1 MKEKR
6 SENQKRVADKTKHA
20 DKKAPVEE
28 EAKVKKTSKK
38 APVEEAEVV
47 EKAKKASKKPK
58 KEKKPTDKLA
68 DKSGLTIFLQHIF
81 GDAQKRTLRRLVKRV
96 EEINKLGAKYSEM
109 DDEELQAQTEKL
121 KSRLK
126 KIQKQ
131 DQAKLALAKVK
142 GAKNADKEDK
152 KAAKKAK
159 KEDKKAKIAE
169 ANRALDKIL
178 PDAFALVREA
188 SDRVLKLRPF
198 DVQLIGGIV
207 LHEGNVA
214 EMKTGEGK
222 TLVATLP
229 AYLNA
234 LTGRG
239 VHIVTVNDYLAQR
252 DAGWM
257 GELYIF
263 LGLTVGVIINEA
275 SFTYDPEYE
284 NEDHDDERL
293 RHLRPCTRK
302 EAYQCNVTYG
312 TNNEFGFDY
321 LRDNMVQDAQY
332 LRQRE
337 LNFAIVDEVDSI
349 LIDEAR
355 TPLIISAPAAD
366 NPESYYQFAKVCA
379 QLSDEDYIVDEK
391 RRTVALTDKGVEKV
405 QKILGVD
412 TLYTTENTRIVYHLE
427 QALRA
432 ETLFKRDKD
441 YVVTN
446 SGEVMIVDEHTGRLM
461 HGRRYNEGLHQ
472 AIEAKEGVQVRE
484 ESTTLATVSFQNFFR
499 LYNKLSGMT
508 GTAFTEA
515 EEFQQIYALDV
526 IQIPPN
532 KPIIRVD
539 KDDLIYRTE
548 AAKLKAIAAEVKKY
562 HDRGQPVLVGSDS
575 IANNERIAAYL
586 EKEGIPFELLNA
598 KNNEREAAIIAK
610 AGEKGAVTLA
620 TNMAGRGT
628 DIKLAPGVAELGGL
642 VVIGTAR
649 HDSRRV
655 DNQLRGRGGRQGD
668 PGTTQFFVSCE
679 DDLMRIFQG
688 DRIAMIMQR
697 LGVDDDM
704 PIQNKTVSKTL
715 ENAQKRI
722 EGFNFDS
729 RKNVVQYDNVINRHR
744 KVVYTMRRKI
754 LDGDNIRP
762 EITRLYKEEIA
773 ELVQFSSRVNKK
785 FAENFKRVFDLD
797 DDLIDTIGLMRKEKD
812 RYKLALAAVEEMYH
826 DKEVEFGEE
835 VMRKAE
841 REIYL
846 NVLDTLW
853 MQHLENMQ
861 HLREGIH
868 WRSVGQ
874 RDPLVEYRSESQKL
888 FDGLQ
893 RALREEVMHILLNL
907 KMQDM
912 GVVADDK
919 YETELTKMADSAT
932 NKGVN
937 EVSAG
942 VKNMDDEFTKDE
954 NGVSKPAENS
964 GVPKTATGKNTNKN
978 AKRNA
983 ARKSKK
989 KARQNKKKGR
999 R

>member
-6 SENQKRVADKTKHA
+6 SEHQKKVETQKSK
-20 DKKAPVEE
+20 KSVKAP
-28 EAKVKKTSKK
+28 
-38 APVEEAEVV
+38 
-47 EKAKKASKKPK
+47 

-68 DKSGLTIFLQHIF
+68 DKTATTKFLQHIF
-81 GDAQKRTLRRLVKRV
+81 GDAQKRNLRRLRGRV
-96 EEINKLGAKYSEM
+96 AEINKLSDKYASM
-109 DDEELQAQTEKL
+109 SKNELQEQTEV
-121 KSRLK
+121 LK
-126 KIQKQ
+126 KRLSKLQKQ
-131 DQAKLALAKVK
+131 NQAKIAAAKVK
-142 GAKNADKEDK
+142 AGKKSDK
-152 KAAKKAK
+152 KSDKTTKKVDPK
-159 KEDKKAKIAE
+159 QVNIA
-169 ANRALDKIL
+169 NTNKALDQIL

-188 SDRVLKLRPF
+188 SERVLKMRPF
-198 DVQLIGGIV
+198 DVQLIGGIA

-229 AYLNA
+229 VYLNA

-239 VHIVTVNDYLAQR
+239 VHVVTVNDYLAQR

-257 GELYIF
+257 GELYNF
-263 LGLTVGVIINEA
+263 LGLSVGVIINEA
-275 SFTYDPEYE
+275 SFVYDAEYE
-284 NEDHDDERL
+284 NEDHDDSRL
-293 RHLRPCTRK
+293 KHLKPATRK
-302 EAYQCNVTYG
+302 EAYLCDVTYG

-321 LRDNMVQDAQY
+321 LRDNMVKDPEY

-355 TPLIISAPAAD
+355 TPLIISAPAGD
-366 NPESYYQFAKVCA
+366 NPESYYQFAKVAA
-379 QLSDEDYIVDEK
+379 QLADNDYIIDEK
-391 RRTVALTDKGVEKV
+391 RRTVALTDEGVDKV
-405 QKILGVD
+405 QKILGVE
-412 TLYTTENTRIVYHLE
+412 TFYSTANTRLVYHME

-446 SGEVMIVDEHTGRLM
+446 SGEVVIVDEHTGRLM
-461 HGRRYNEGLHQ
+461 NGRRYNEGLHQ
-472 AIEAKEGVQVRE
+472 AIEAKEGVQVRQ
-484 ESTTLATVSFQNFFR
+484 ESTTLATISFQNFFR

-532 KPIIRVD
+532 KKISRVD

-548 AAKLKAIAAEVKKY
+548 AAKLKAVAAEVKKY
-562 HDRGQPVLVGSDS
+562 HEKGQPVLIGSDS

-586 EKEGIPFELLNA
+586 QKEGIPFELLNA
-598 KNNEREAAIIAK
+598 KNNEREAAIIEK

-628 DIKLAPGVAELGGL
+628 DIKLGKGVKELGGL

-688 DRIAMIMQR
+688 DRIALLMQR
-697 LGVDDDM
+697 LGIDDDM
-704 PIQNKTVSKTL
+704 PIRNKTVSKTL
-715 ENAQKRI
+715 EQAQKRI

-744 KVVYTMRRKI
+744 KVVYTMRRRI

-762 EITRLYKEEIA
+762 EISRLYKDEIA
-773 ELVQFSSRVNKK
+773 ELTQFSSRVNKD
-785 FAENFKRVFDLD
+785 FVANFKKVFDLD
-797 DDLIDTIGLMRKEKD
+797 DDLLETIGLMRKEKD
-812 RYKLALAAVEEMYH
+812 RYKLALAAVEELYS
-826 DKEVEFGEE
+826 DKELEFGEDT
-835 VMRKAE
+835 MRKIE
-841 REIYL
+841 REVYL
-846 NVLDTLW
+846 QVLDTLW

-874 RDPLVEYRSESQKL
+874 RDPLVEYRAESQKL

-893 RALREEVMHILLNL
+893 RALREEVMKILLSVRL
-907 KMQDM
+907 QD
-912 GVVADDK
+912 VNELSDDN
-919 YETELTKMADSAT
+919 YDTELTKMAENAT
-932 NKGVN
+932 EKGVN

-942 VKNMDDEFTKDE
+942 TKNMDDEFSKDE
-954 NGVSKPAENS
+954 NGLTKVETRTTIAS
-964 GVPKTATGKNTNKN
+964 GKNTNRN
-978 AKRNA
+978 TKRNQ
-983 ARKSKK
+983 ARKDKK
-989 KARQNKKKGR
+989 KARQNKKRGR
-999 R
+999 K

>member
-6 SENQKRVADKTKHA
+6 SEHQKKVETQKSK
-20 DKKAPVEE
+20 KSVKAP
-28 EAKVKKTSKK
+28 
-38 APVEEAEVV
+38 
-47 EKAKKASKKPK
+47 

-68 DKSGLTIFLQHIF
+68 DKTATTKFLQHIF
-81 GDAQKRTLRRLVKRV
+81 GDAQKRNLRRLRGRV
-96 EEINKLGAKYSEM
+96 AEINKLSDKYASM
-109 DDEELQAQTEKL
+109 SKKELQEQTEV
-121 KSRLK
+121 LK
-126 KIQKQ
+126 KRLSKLQKQ
-131 DQAKLALAKVK
+131 NQAKIATAKVK
-142 GAKNADKEDK
+142 AGKKSDKTTK
-152 KAAKKAK
+152 KVDPKQVN
-159 KEDKKAKIAE
+159 IA
-169 ANRALDKIL
+169 NTNKALDQIL

-188 SDRVLKLRPF
+188 SERILKMRPF
-198 DVQLIGGIV
+198 DVQLIGGIA

-229 AYLNA
+229 VYLNA

-239 VHIVTVNDYLAQR
+239 VHVVTVNDYLAQR

-257 GELYIF
+257 GELYNF
-263 LGLTVGVIINEA
+263 LGLSVGVIINEA
-275 SFTYDPEYE
+275 SFVYDAEYE
-284 NEDHDDERL
+284 NEDHDDPRL
-293 RHLRPCTRK
+293 KHLKPATRK
-302 EAYQCNVTYG
+302 EAYLCDVTYG

-321 LRDNMVQDAQY
+321 LRDNMVKDPEY

-355 TPLIISAPAAD
+355 TPLIISAPAGD
-366 NPESYYQFAKVCA
+366 NPESYYQFAKVAA
-379 QLSDEDYIVDEK
+379 QLSDNDYIIDEK
-391 RRTVALTDKGVEKV
+391 RRTVALTDEGVDKV
-405 QKILGVD
+405 QKILGVE
-412 TLYTTENTRIVYHLE
+412 TLYSTANTRLVYHME

-446 SGEVMIVDEHTGRLM
+446 SGEVVIVDEHTGRLM
-461 HGRRYNEGLHQ
+461 NGRRYNEGLHQ
-472 AIEAKEGVQVRE
+472 AIEAKEGVQVRQ
-484 ESTTLATVSFQNFFR
+484 ESTTLATISFQNFFR

-532 KPIIRVD
+532 KKIARVD

-548 AAKLKAIAAEVKKY
+548 AAKLKAVAAEVKKY
-562 HDRGQPVLVGSDS
+562 HEKGQPVLIGSDS

-586 EKEGIPFELLNA
+586 QKEGIPFELLNA
-598 KNNEREAAIIAK
+598 KNNEREAAIIEK

-628 DIKLAPGVAELGGL
+628 DIKLGKGVKELGGL

-688 DRIAMIMQR
+688 DRIALLMQR
-697 LGVDDDM
+697 LGIDDDM
-704 PIQNKTVSKTL
+704 PIRNKAVSKTL
-715 ENAQKRI
+715 EQAQKRI

-744 KVVYTMRRKI
+744 KVVYTMRRRI

-762 EITRLYKEEIA
+762 EISRLYKDEIA
-773 ELVQFSSRVNKK
+773 ELTQFSSRVNKD
-785 FAENFKRVFDLD
+785 FVANFKKVFDLD
-797 DDLIDTIGLMRKEKD
+797 DDLLETIGLMRKEKD
-812 RYKLALAAVEEMYH
+812 RYKLALAAVEELYS
-826 DKEVEFGEE
+826 DKELEFGEDT
-835 VMRKAE
+835 MRKIE
-841 REIYL
+841 REVYL
-846 NVLDTLW
+846 QVLDTLW

-874 RDPLVEYRSESQKL
+874 RDPLVEYRAESQKL

-893 RALREEVMHILLNL
+893 RALREEVMKILLSVRL
-907 KMQDM
+907 QD
-912 GVVADDK
+912 VNELSDDN
-919 YETELTKMADSAT
+919 YDTELTKMAESAT
-932 NKGVN
+932 EKGVN

-942 VKNMDDEFTKDE
+942 AKNMDDEFSKDE
-954 NGVSKPAENS
+954 NGLTKVETRTTVAS
-964 GVPKTATGKNTNKN
+964 GKNTNRN
-978 AKRNA
+978 TKRNQ
-983 ARKSKK
+983 ARKDKK
-989 KARQNKKKGR
+989 KARQNKKRGR
-999 R
+999 K

>member
-6 SENQKRVADKTKHA
+6 SEHQKKVETQKSK
-20 DKKAPVEE
+20 KSVKAP
-28 EAKVKKTSKK
+28 
-38 APVEEAEVV
+38 
-47 EKAKKASKKPK
+47 

-68 DKSGLTIFLQHIF
+68 DKTATTKFLQHIF
-81 GDAQKRTLRRLVKRV
+81 GDAQKRNLRRLRGRV
-96 EEINKLGAKYSEM
+96 AEINKLSDKYASM
-109 DDEELQAQTEKL
+109 SKKELQEQTEV
-121 KSRLK
+121 LK
-126 KIQKQ
+126 KRLSKLQKQ
-131 DQAKLALAKVK
+131 NQAKIAAAKVK
-142 GAKNADKEDK
+142 AGKKSDK
-152 KAAKKAK
+152 KSDKTTKKVDPK
-159 KEDKKAKIAE
+159 QVNIA
-169 ANRALDKIL
+169 NTNKALDQIL

-188 SDRVLKLRPF
+188 SERILKMRPF
-198 DVQLIGGIV
+198 DVQLIGGIA

-229 AYLNA
+229 VYLNA

-239 VHIVTVNDYLAQR
+239 VHVVTVNDYLAQR

-257 GELYIF
+257 GELYNF
-263 LGLTVGVIINEA
+263 LGLSVGVIINEA
-275 SFTYDPEYE
+275 SFVYDAEYE
-284 NEDHDDERL
+284 NEDHDDPRFK
-293 RHLRPCTRK
+293 HLKPATRK
-302 EAYQCNVTYG
+302 EAYLCDVTYG

-321 LRDNMVQDAQY
+321 LRDNMVKDPEY

-355 TPLIISAPAAD
+355 TPLIISAPAGD
-366 NPESYYQFAKVCA
+366 NPESYYQFAKVAA
-379 QLSDEDYIVDEK
+379 QLSDNDYIIDEK
-391 RRTVALTDKGVEKV
+391 RRTVALTDEGVDKV
-405 QKILGVD
+405 QKILGVE
-412 TLYTTENTRIVYHLE
+412 TLYSTANTRLVYHME

-446 SGEVMIVDEHTGRLM
+446 SGEVVIVDEHTGRLM
-461 HGRRYNEGLHQ
+461 NGRRYNEGLHQ
-472 AIEAKEGVQVRE
+472 AIEAKEGVQVRQ
-484 ESTTLATVSFQNFFR
+484 ESTTLATISFQNFFR

-532 KPIIRVD
+532 KKIARID

-548 AAKLKAIAAEVKKY
+548 AAKLKAVAAEVKKY
-562 HDRGQPVLVGSDS
+562 HEKGQPVLIGSDS

-586 EKEGIPFELLNA
+586 QKEGIPFELLNA
-598 KNNEREAAIIAK
+598 KNNEREAAIIEK

-628 DIKLAPGVAELGGL
+628 DIKLGKGVKELGGL

-688 DRIAMIMQR
+688 DRIALLMQR
-697 LGVDDDM
+697 LGIDDDM
-704 PIQNKTVSKTL
+704 PIRNKAVSKTL
-715 ENAQKRI
+715 EQAQKRI

-744 KVVYTMRRKI
+744 KVVYTMRRRI

-762 EITRLYKEEIA
+762 EISRLYKDEIA
-773 ELVQFSSRVNKK
+773 ELTQFSSRVNKD
-785 FAENFKRVFDLD
+785 FVANFKKVFDLD
-797 DDLIDTIGLMRKEKD
+797 DDLLETIGLMRKEKD
-812 RYKLALAAVEEMYH
+812 RYKLALAAVEELYS
-826 DKEVEFGEE
+826 DKELEFGEDT
-835 VMRKAE
+835 MRKIE
-841 REIYL
+841 REVYL
-846 NVLDTLW
+846 QVLDTLW

-874 RDPLVEYRSESQKL
+874 RDPLVEYRAESQKL

-893 RALREEVMHILLNL
+893 RALREEVMKILLSVRL
-907 KMQDM
+907 QD
-912 GVVADDK
+912 VNELSDDN
-919 YETELTKMADSAT
+919 YDTELTKMAESAT
-932 NKGVN
+932 EKGVN

-942 VKNMDDEFTKDE
+942 AKNMDDEFSKDE
-954 NGVSKPAENS
+954 NGLTKVETRTTIAS
-964 GVPKTATGKNTNKN
+964 GKNTNRN
-978 AKRNA
+978 TKRNQ
-983 ARKSKK
+983 ARKDKK
-989 KARQNKKKGR
+989 KARQNKKRGR
-999 R
+999 K

>member
-6 SENQKRVADKTKHA
+6 SEHQKKVETQKSK
-20 DKKAPVEE
+20 KSVKAP
-28 EAKVKKTSKK
+28 
-38 APVEEAEVV
+38 
-47 EKAKKASKKPK
+47 

-68 DKSGLTIFLQHIF
+68 DKTATTKFLQHIF
-81 GDAQKRTLRRLVKRV
+81 GDAQKRNLRRLRGRV
-96 EEINKLGAKYSEM
+96 AEINKLSDKYASM
-109 DDEELQAQTEKL
+109 SKKELQEQTEV
-121 KSRLK
+121 LK
-126 KIQKQ
+126 KRLSKLQKQ
-131 DQAKLALAKVK
+131 NQAKIAAAKVK
-142 GAKNADKEDK
+142 AGKKSDK
-152 KAAKKAK
+152 KSDKATKKVDPK
-159 KEDKKAKIAE
+159 QINIA
-169 ANRALDKIL
+169 NTNKALDQIL

-188 SDRVLKLRPF
+188 SERILKMRPF

-229 AYLNA
+229 VYLNA

-239 VHIVTVNDYLAQR
+239 VHVVTVNDYLAQR

-257 GELYIF
+257 GELYNF
-263 LGLTVGVIINEA
+263 LGLSVGVIINEA
-275 SFTYDPEYE
+275 SFVYDAEYE
-284 NEDHDDERL
+284 NEDHDDPRL
-293 RHLRPCTRK
+293 KHLKPATRK
-302 EAYQCNVTYG
+302 EAYLCDVTYG

-321 LRDNMVQDAQY
+321 LRDNMVKDPEY

-355 TPLIISAPAAD
+355 TPLIISAPAGD
-366 NPESYYQFAKVCA
+366 NPESYYQFAKVAA
-379 QLSDEDYIVDEK
+379 QLSDNDYIIDEK
-391 RRTVALTDKGVEKV
+391 RRTVALTDEGVDKV
-405 QKILGVD
+405 QKILGVE
-412 TLYTTENTRIVYHLE
+412 TLYSTANTRLVYHME

-446 SGEVMIVDEHTGRLM
+446 SGEVVIVDEHTGRLM
-461 HGRRYNEGLHQ
+461 NGRRYNEGLHQ
-472 AIEAKEGVQVRE
+472 AIEAKEGVQVRQ
-484 ESTTLATVSFQNFFR
+484 ESTTLATISFQNFFR

-532 KPIIRVD
+532 KKIVRVD

-548 AAKLKAIAAEVKKY
+548 AAKLKAVAAEVKKY
-562 HDRGQPVLVGSDS
+562 HEKGQPVLIGSDS

-586 EKEGIPFELLNA
+586 QKEGIPFELLNA
-598 KNNEREAAIIAK
+598 KNNEREAAIIEK

-628 DIKLAPGVAELGGL
+628 DIKLGKGVKELGGL

-688 DRIAMIMQR
+688 DRIALLMQR
-697 LGVDDDM
+697 LGIDDDM
-704 PIQNKTVSKTL
+704 PIRNKTVSKTL
-715 ENAQKRI
+715 EQAQKRI

-744 KVVYTMRRKI
+744 KVVYTMRRRI

-762 EITRLYKEEIA
+762 EISRLYKDEIA
-773 ELVQFSSRVNKK
+773 ELTQFSSRVNKD
-785 FAENFKRVFDLD
+785 FVANFKKVFDLD
-797 DDLIDTIGLMRKEKD
+797 DDLLETIGLMRKEKD
-812 RYKLALAAVEEMYH
+812 RYKLALAAVEELYT
-826 DKEVEFGEE
+826 DKELEFGEDT
-835 VMRKAE
+835 MRKIE
-841 REIYL
+841 REVYL
-846 NVLDTLW
+846 QVLDTLW

-874 RDPLVEYRSESQKL
+874 RDPLVEYRAESQKL

-893 RALREEVMHILLNL
+893 RALREEVMKILLSVRL
-907 KMQDM
+907 QD
-912 GVVADDK
+912 VNELSDDN
-919 YETELTKMADSAT
+919 YDTELTKMAEKKKE
-932 NKGVN
+932 KGVN

-942 VKNMDDEFTKDE
+942 TKNMDDEFSKDE
-954 NGVSKPAENS
+954 NGLTKVETRTTIAS
-964 GVPKTATGKNTNKN
+964 GKNTNRN
-978 AKRNA
+978 TKRNQ
-983 ARKSKK
+983 ARKDKK
-989 KARQNKKKGR
+989 KARQNKKRGR
-999 R
+999 K

>member
-6 SENQKRVADKTKHA
+6 SEHQKKVETQKSK
-20 DKKAPVEE
+20 KSVKAP
-28 EAKVKKTSKK
+28 
-38 APVEEAEVV
+38 
-47 EKAKKASKKPK
+47 

-68 DKSGLTIFLQHIF
+68 DKTATTKFLQHIF
-81 GDAQKRTLRRLVKRV
+81 GDAQKRNLRRLRGRV
-96 EEINKLGAKYSEM
+96 AEINKLSDKYASM
-109 DDEELQAQTEKL
+109 SKKELQEQTEV
-121 KSRLK
+121 LK
-126 KIQKQ
+126 KRLSKLQKQ
-131 DQAKLALAKVK
+131 NQAKIAAAKVK
-142 GAKNADKEDK
+142 AGKKSDK
-152 KAAKKAK
+152 KSDKTTKKIDPK
-159 KEDKKAKIAE
+159 QVNIA
-169 ANRALDKIL
+169 NTNKALDQIL

-188 SDRVLKLRPF
+188 SERILKMRPF
-198 DVQLIGGIV
+198 DVQLIGGIA

-229 AYLNA
+229 VYLNA

-239 VHIVTVNDYLAQR
+239 VHVVTVNDYLAQR

-257 GELYIF
+257 GELYNF
-263 LGLTVGVIINEA
+263 LGLSVGVIINEA
-275 SFTYDPEYE
+275 SFVYDAEYE
-284 NEDHDDERL
+284 NEDHDDPRFK
-293 RHLRPCTRK
+293 HLKPATRK
-302 EAYQCNVTYG
+302 EAYLCDVTYG

-321 LRDNMVQDAQY
+321 LRDNMVKDPEY

-355 TPLIISAPAAD
+355 TPLIISAPAGD
-366 NPESYYQFAKVCA
+366 NPESYYQFAKVAA
-379 QLSDEDYIVDEK
+379 QLSDNDYIIDEK
-391 RRTVALTDKGVEKV
+391 RRTVALTDEGVDKV
-405 QKILGVD
+405 QKILGVE
-412 TLYTTENTRIVYHLE
+412 TLYSTANTRLVYHME

-446 SGEVMIVDEHTGRLM
+446 SGEVVIVDEHTGRLM
-461 HGRRYNEGLHQ
+461 NGRRYNEGLHQ
-472 AIEAKEGVQVRE
+472 AIEAKEGVQVRQ
-484 ESTTLATVSFQNFFR
+484 ESTTLATISFQNFFR

-532 KPIIRVD
+532 KKIARVD

-562 HDRGQPVLVGSDS
+562 HEKGQPVLIGSDS

-586 EKEGIPFELLNA
+586 QKEGIPFELLNA
-598 KNNEREAAIIAK
+598 KNNEREAAIIEK

-628 DIKLAPGVAELGGL
+628 DIKLGKGVKELGGL

-688 DRIAMIMQR
+688 DRIALLMQR
-697 LGVDDDM
+697 LGIDDDM
-704 PIQNKTVSKTL
+704 PIRNKAVSKTL
-715 ENAQKRI
+715 EQAQKRI

-744 KVVYTMRRKI
+744 KVVYTMRRRI

-762 EITRLYKEEIA
+762 EISRLYKDEIA
-773 ELVQFSSRVNKK
+773 ELTQFSSRVNKD
-785 FAENFKRVFDLD
+785 FVANFKKVFDLD
-797 DDLIDTIGLMRKEKD
+797 DDLLETIGLMRKEKD
-812 RYKLALAAVEEMYH
+812 RYKLALAAVEELYS
-826 DKEVEFGEE
+826 DKELEFGEDT
-835 VMRKAE
+835 MRKIE
-841 REIYL
+841 REVYL
-846 NVLDTLW
+846 QVLDTLW

-874 RDPLVEYRSESQKL
+874 RDPLVEYRAESQKL

-893 RALREEVMHILLNL
+893 RALREEVMKILLSVRL
-907 KMQDM
+907 QD
-912 GVVADDK
+912 VNELSDDN
-919 YETELTKMADSAT
+919 YDTELTKMAESAT
-932 NKGVN
+932 EKGVN

-942 VKNMDDEFTKDE
+942 TKNMDDEFSKDE
-954 NGVSKPAENS
+954 NGLTKVETRTTVAS
-964 GVPKTATGKNTNKN
+964 GKNTNRN
-978 AKRNA
+978 TKRNQ
-983 ARKSKK
+983 ARKDKK
-989 KARQNKKKGR
+989 KARQNKKRGR
-999 R
+999 K

>member
-6 SENQKRVADKTKHA
+6 SEHQKKVETQKSK
-20 DKKAPVEE
+20 KSVKAP
-28 EAKVKKTSKK
+28 
-38 APVEEAEVV
+38 
-47 EKAKKASKKPK
+47 

-68 DKSGLTIFLQHIF
+68 DKTATTKFLQHIF
-81 GDAQKRTLRRLVKRV
+81 GDAQKRNLRRLRGRV
-96 EEINKLGAKYSEM
+96 AEINKLSDKYASM
-109 DDEELQAQTEKL
+109 SKKELQEQTEV
-121 KSRLK
+121 LK
-126 KIQKQ
+126 KRLSKLQKQ
-131 DQAKLALAKVK
+131 NQAKIAAAKVK
-142 GAKNADKEDK
+142 AGKKSDK
-152 KAAKKAK
+152 KSDKATKKVDPK
-159 KEDKKAKIAE
+159 QVNIA
-169 ANRALDKIL
+169 NTNKALDQIL
-178 PDAFALVREA
+178 PDAFALVREV
-188 SDRVLKLRPF
+188 SERILKMRPF

-229 AYLNA
+229 VYLNA

-239 VHIVTVNDYLAQR
+239 VHVVTVNDYLAQR

-257 GELYIF
+257 GELYNF
-263 LGLTVGVIINEA
+263 LGLSVGVIINEA
-275 SFTYDPEYE
+275 SFVYDVEYE
-284 NEDHDDERL
+284 NEDHDDPRL
-293 RHLRPCTRK
+293 KHLKPATRK
-302 EAYQCNVTYG
+302 EAYLCDVTYG

-321 LRDNMVQDAQY
+321 LRDNMVKDPEY

-355 TPLIISAPAAD
+355 TPLIISAPAGD
-366 NPESYYQFAKVCA
+366 NPESYYQFAKVAA
-379 QLSDEDYIVDEK
+379 QLADNDYIIDEK
-391 RRTVALTDKGVEKV
+391 RRTVALTDEGVDKV
-405 QKILGVD
+405 QKILGVE
-412 TLYTTENTRIVYHLE
+412 TLYSTANTRLVYHME

-446 SGEVMIVDEHTGRLM
+446 SGEVVIVDEHTGRLM
-461 HGRRYNEGLHQ
+461 NGRRYNEGLHQ
-472 AIEAKEGVQVRE
+472 AIEAKEGVQVRQ
-484 ESTTLATVSFQNFFR
+484 ESTTLATISFQNFFR

-532 KPIIRVD
+532 KKIVRVD

-548 AAKLKAIAAEVKKY
+548 AAKLKAVAAEVKKY
-562 HDRGQPVLVGSDS
+562 HEKGQPVLIGSDS

-586 EKEGIPFELLNA
+586 QKEGIPFELLNA
-598 KNNEREAAIIAK
+598 KNNEREAAIIEK

-628 DIKLAPGVAELGGL
+628 DIKLGKGVKELGGL

-688 DRIAMIMQR
+688 DRIALLMQR
-697 LGVDDDM
+697 LGIDDDM
-704 PIQNKTVSKTL
+704 PIRNKTVSKTL
-715 ENAQKRI
+715 EQAQKRI

-744 KVVYTMRRKI
+744 KVVYTMRRRI

-762 EITRLYKEEIA
+762 EISRLYKDEIA
-773 ELVQFSSRVNKK
+773 ELTQFSSRVNKD
-785 FAENFKRVFDLD
+785 FVANFKKVFDLD
-797 DDLIDTIGLMRKEKD
+797 DDLLETIGLMRKEKD
-812 RYKLALAAVEEMYH
+812 RYKLALAAVEELYS
-826 DKEVEFGEE
+826 DKELEFGEDT
-835 VMRKAE
+835 MRKIE
-841 REIYL
+841 REVYL
-846 NVLDTLW
+846 QVLDTLW

-874 RDPLVEYRSESQKL
+874 RDPLVEYRAESQKL

-893 RALREEVMHILLNL
+893 RALREEVMKILLSVRP
-907 KMQDM
+907 QD
-912 GVVADDK
+912 VNELSDDN
-919 YETELTKMADSAT
+919 YDTELTKMAESAT
-932 NKGVN
+932 EKGVN

-942 VKNMDDEFTKDE
+942 TKNMDDEFSKDE
-954 NGVSKPAENS
+954 NGLTKVETRTTIAS
-964 GVPKTATGKNTNKN
+964 GKNTNRN
-978 AKRNA
+978 TKRNQ
-983 ARKSKK
+983 ARKDKK
-989 KARQNKKKGR
+989 KARQNKKRGR
-999 R
+999 K

>member
-6 SENQKRVADKTKHA
+6 SEHQKKVETQKSK
-20 DKKAPVEE
+20 KSVKAP
-28 EAKVKKTSKK
+28 
-38 APVEEAEVV
+38 
-47 EKAKKASKKPK
+47 

-68 DKSGLTIFLQHIF
+68 DKTATTKFLQHIF
-81 GDAQKRTLRRLVKRV
+81 GDAQKRNLRRLRGRV
-96 EEINKLGAKYSEM
+96 AEINKLSDKYASM
-109 DDEELQAQTEKL
+109 SKKELQEQTEVL
-121 KSRLK
+121 KKRLSRL
-126 KIQKQ
+126 QKQ
-131 DQAKLALAKVK
+131 NQAKIAAAKVK
-142 GAKNADKEDK
+142 AGKKSDK
-152 KAAKKAK
+152 KSDKTTKKVDPK
-159 KEDKKAKIAE
+159 QVNIA
-169 ANRALDKIL
+169 NTNKALDQIL

-188 SDRVLKLRPF
+188 SERILKMRPF

-229 AYLNA
+229 VYLNA

-239 VHIVTVNDYLAQR
+239 VHVVTVNDYLAQR

-257 GELYIF
+257 GELYNF
-263 LGLTVGVIINEA
+263 LGLSVGVIINEA
-275 SFTYDPEYE
+275 SFVYDAEYE
-284 NEDHDDERL
+284 NENHDDPRL
-293 RHLRPCTRK
+293 KHLKPATRK
-302 EAYQCNVTYG
+302 EAYLCDVTYG

-321 LRDNMVQDAQY
+321 LRDNMVKDPEY

-355 TPLIISAPAAD
+355 TPLIISAPAGD
-366 NPESYYQFAKVCA
+366 NPESYYQFAKVAA
-379 QLSDEDYIVDEK
+379 QLSDNDYIIDEK
-391 RRTVALTDKGVEKV
+391 RRTVALTDEGVDKV
-405 QKILGVD
+405 QKILGVE
-412 TLYTTENTRIVYHLE
+412 TLYSTANTRLVYHME

-446 SGEVMIVDEHTGRLM
+446 SGEVVIVDEHTGRLM
-461 HGRRYNEGLHQ
+461 NGRRYNEGLHQ
-472 AIEAKEGVQVRE
+472 AIEAKEGVQVRQ
-484 ESTTLATVSFQNFFR
+484 ESTTLATISFQNFFR

-532 KPIIRVD
+532 KKIARVD

-548 AAKLKAIAAEVKKY
+548 AAKLKAVAAEVKKY
-562 HDRGQPVLVGSDS
+562 HEKGQPVLIGSDS

-586 EKEGIPFELLNA
+586 QKEGIPFELLNA
-598 KNNEREAAIIAK
+598 KNNEREAAIIEK

-628 DIKLAPGVAELGGL
+628 DIKLGKGVKELGGL

-688 DRIAMIMQR
+688 DRIALLMQR
-697 LGVDDDM
+697 LGIDDDM
-704 PIQNKTVSKTL
+704 PIRNKAVSKTL
-715 ENAQKRI
+715 EQAQKRI

-744 KVVYTMRRKI
+744 KVVYTMRRRI

-762 EITRLYKEEIA
+762 EISRLYKDEIA
-773 ELVQFSSRVNKK
+773 ELTQFSSRVNKD
-785 FAENFKRVFDLD
+785 FVANFKKVFDLD
-797 DDLIDTIGLMRKEKD
+797 DDLLETIGLMRKEKD
-812 RYKLALAAVEEMYH
+812 RYKLALAAVEELYS
-826 DKEVEFGEE
+826 DKELEFGEDT
-835 VMRKAE
+835 MRKIE
-841 REIYL
+841 REVYL
-846 NVLDTLW
+846 QVLDTLW

-874 RDPLVEYRSESQKL
+874 RDPLVEYRAESQKL

-893 RALREEVMHILLNL
+893 RALREEVMKILLSVRL
-907 KMQDM
+907 QD
-912 GVVADDK
+912 VNELSDDN
-919 YETELTKMADSAT
+919 YDTELTKMAESAT
-932 NKGVN
+932 EKGVN

-942 VKNMDDEFTKDE
+942 AKNMDDEFSKDE
-954 NGVSKPAENS
+954 NGLTKVETRTTIAS
-964 GVPKTATGKNTNKN
+964 GKNTNRN
-978 AKRNA
+978 TKRNQ
-983 ARKSKK
+983 ARKDKK
-989 KARQNKKKGR
+989 KARQNKKRGR
-999 R
+999 K